1 MSEKIY
7 NGEFEYIETDSGIKI
22 VKYIG
27 AAEKVTIPAQI
38 DNKPVIEICK
48 AAFRSNHF
56 IELVNIPNF
65 VTSIG
70 DWTFDDCGSLKSIN
84 IPNSVISI
92 GYQAFRG
99 CTSLKSINIPNSVI
113 YFDSCI
119 FIGCTSLKSI
129 DIPNSITK
137 IRHRTFLYCTSLE
150 SVNIPDSVTN
160 IEGLAFCDCRS
171 LKFISLP
178 EGIEIGNNAFT
189 SCPAKIVYRPKNI
202 EGSANND

>member
-70 DWTFDDCGSLKSIN
+70 DWTFDDCESLKSIN

-92 GYQAFRG
+92 GYQAFR
-99 CTSLKSINIPNSVI
+99 
-113 YFDSCI
+113 
-119 FIGCTSLKSI
+119 GCTSLKSI